1 MEGYCLATM
10 RYEPNFFAYNTPP
23 PVTHAYT
30 YHPIQTLINEHEP
43 IDTESLHSKFVNSH
57 VPKSYQSEIEYLSN
71 HSACNLNL
79 KSKQGIDYVNTTNQ
93 RIKELNC
100 ISSDTLADIA
110 TNEFCVSIRNLIRNL
125 LLDWHS
131 SCKLSQDETNLLS
144 NSIFLLNHLIN
155 SIQDVTKLASWLPGR
170 SLINTLGTCM
180 SDVDRLLSCDE
191 NKQNFKQLSCLFDIL
206 KTYYQ
211 RLPSQLQYGNVF
223 NRLFE
228 ATIDCLISLNFD
240 RTFKKLKPYA
250 QSMTTKQNFFLIQ
263 CSSFFINYHGIET
276 SKTIEQFLDTMVP
289 RYAAVLDKHIESIKE
304 WNSPMIHTVHHL
316 LLTVAHAK
324 NYYTPYANGQ
334 PLHWLID
341 IIVRIISEPALLK
354 KVDHKAK
361 KSETVLINSAV
372 YTLTAFVH
380 EPDLLVYIKEHKIIS
395 IVRSLIL
402 LSYEPIVIHACVIL
416 AYTLDEEDIKASEKE
431 SGRLVSNI
439 LNLLRKNTRA
449 LTKKSKNEEATEH
462 NITLLAEALQGLVQH
477 DQIKVEILKQ
487 NALYLLIDNYQTV
500 NDRSK
505 RLLLESLVSM
515 TFIEDAA
522 RLLGENKN
530 FVNSIQNM
538 QKTATEGIQKAA
550 EKILW
555 NLQKGKPENIVQQ
568 TKKMNNV
575 KMSSTDRNR
584 KYQYDIMIS
593 YCHAEKELVNRIHR
607 FLVDQGFKIWI
618 DQYNIYGPAMQA
630 MADAVENSE
639 FIIICMS
646 DSYKRSA
653 YCQAEAEYA
662 FRCKRRLLPVILRQG
677 YRPDGWLA
685 LLLGSR
691 IYIDFTRLEFFQACT
706 SLLKEIQLQR
716 GDHFEDNTINRDALN
731 EDQSNTIKRIK
742 SDSKKPLK
750 AYAIE
755 TLEKS
760 KLPEEYLNRN
770 TVQSAYRSISAH
782 QWTTD
787 DILDFL
793 YDSNLHY
800 MMPLCEF
807 MTGHGLMKLC
817 EMCQTA
823 PNRFYS
829 QLNKEFISR
838 FNGIHLPI
846 GIFTQF
852 LSEIDQFTD
861 SSSISP
867 TQNTE
872 KYVTPLKSVLTSELS
887 ASPIPVIV
895 ESSSNESSSTAVLE
909 PFVKPIV
916 NHSYLLP
923 PEQTGSPTL
932 TTFHTSR
939 KVHIIEQA
947 SFQTESIVAP
957 TDNYVIQ
964 TSI

>member
-1 MEGYCLATM
+1 M
-10 RYEPNFFAYNTPP
+10 RYEPNFFAYNTQPP
-23 PVTHAYT
+23 GSHAYT
-30 YHPIQTLINEHEP
+30 HYPIQTLISEHGP

-57 VPKSYQSEIEYLSN
+57 VPKSYKLEIEYLSN

-79 KSKQGIDYVNTTNQ
+79 KSNQDTDYVNITNQ
-93 RIKELNC
+93 RIKELNR
-100 ISSDTLADIA
+100 ISSATLADIA

-131 SCKLSQDETNLLS
+131 SCKLSRDETNLLS
-144 NSIFLLNHLIN
+144 NSIFLFNHLIN
-155 SIQDVTKLASWLPGR
+155 SIQDVTKLSSWLPGR
-170 SLINTLGTCM
+170 SLINTLATCM
-180 SDVDRLLSCDE
+180 SDIDRLLSCDE
-191 NKQNFKQLSCLFDIL
+191 NKQNFKQLTCLFDIL

-211 RLPSQLQYGNVF
+211 RLPSKLQYGNVF

-228 ATIDCLISLNFD
+228 ATIDCLLSLNFD
-240 RTFKKLKPYA
+240 RTFRNLKPYT

-304 WNSPMIHTVHHL
+304 WNSPMIHIVHHL

-324 NYYTPYANGQ
+324 NYYAPYANGQ
-334 PLHWLID
+334 PLRWLID
-341 IIVRIISEPALLK
+341 IIVRIISEPALVK
-354 KVDHKAK
+354 KVDYKARK
-361 KSETVLINSAV
+361 FETILINAAV

-380 EPDLLVYIKEHKIIS
+380 EPDLLVYIKKLKIIS

-431 SGRLVSNI
+431 SGRLLSNL
-439 LNLLRKNTRA
+439 LNLLRKNMRA
-449 LTKKSKNEEATEH
+449 LTKKSKNEEAIES
-462 NITLLAEALQGLVQH
+462 NITLLVEALQSLVQH

-487 NALYLLIDNYQTV
+487 NALYLLIDNYQTF

-505 RLLLESLVSM
+505 RLVLESLVSV
-515 TFIEDAA
+515 TFIEGAA

-530 FVNSIQNM
+530 FINSIQNM

-555 NLQKGKPENIVQQ
+555 NLHKESENSVQQ

-575 KMSSTDRNR
+575 KMSSTDRSR
-584 KYQYDIMIS
+584 KHQYDIMIS
-593 YCHAEKELVNRIHR
+593 YCHAEKELVNRIHQ

-618 DQYNIYGPAMQA
+618 DQYNIYGAATQA
-630 MADAVENSE
+630 MIDAVENSE

-677 YRPDGWLA
+677 YRPDGWLG

-691 IYIDFTRLEFFQACT
+691 IYIDFTQLEFFQACT

-716 GDHFEDNTINRDALN
+716 GNHCEDDAISGDALN
-731 EDQSNTIKRIK
+731 EDQSNAIKRIK
-742 SDSKKPLK
+742 SDSKKSLK
-750 AYAIE
+750 SYAIE
-755 TLEKS
+755 TLKKA

-770 TVQSAYRSISAH
+770 TVQSIYRSISAH
-782 QWTTD
+782 RWTTD

-793 YDSNLHY
+793 YDTNLHY

-807 MTGHGLMKLC
+807 MTGRGLMKLC
-817 EMCQTA
+817 EMCQAA

-838 FNGIHLPI
+838 FNGIRLPI
-846 GIFTQF
+846 GIFIQF
-852 LSEIDQFTD
+852 LSEIDRFTD

-867 TQNTE
+867 TQNTK
-872 KYVTPLKSVLTSELS
+872 KYVTQLKSVLTSEPS
-887 ASPIPVIV
+887 TSQIPVIA
-895 ESSSNESSSTAVLE
+895 ESNSNESSSTSVLE

-916 NHSYLLP
+916 HHSYLLS
-923 PEQTGSPTL
+923 PEQTRSPTL

-939 KVHIIEQA
+939 KVHITEQA
-947 SFQTESIVAP
+947 SFQTETIVAP
-957 TDNYVIQ
+957 TNNCIIQ